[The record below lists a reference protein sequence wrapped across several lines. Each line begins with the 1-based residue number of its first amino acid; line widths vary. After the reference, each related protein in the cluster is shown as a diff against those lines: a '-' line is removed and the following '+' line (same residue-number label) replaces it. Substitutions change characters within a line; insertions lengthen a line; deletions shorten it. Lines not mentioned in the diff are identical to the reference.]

1 MPILNNQF
9 LYSTT
14 MYKKTINVLRYSLVI
29 IEILFSNGLVR
40 SENNILIELVN
51 CWKYL
56 LVKEDL
62 SAV

>member
-29 IEILFSNGLVR
+29 IEILFSNDT
-40 SENNILIELVN
+40 
-51 CWKYL
+51 YQ
-56 LVKEDL
+56 
-62 SAV
+62 